1 MSYERAVNQ
10 LLSPNL
16 AGVFWEKSK
25 EKAVIKGQNC
35 SLNYLITVQVIFLL

>member
-1 MSYERAVNQ
+1 MLYEHAVNQ

-25 EKAVIKGQNC
+25 EKVV
-35 SLNYLITVQVIFLL
+35 L